1 MQRIG
6 IVLRINNLLYSI
18 FPVFEKVGAL
28 EDSRKEENVTT

>member
-1 MQRIG
+1 MQRKD

-18 FPVFEKVGAL
+18 FPFFEKVGTL